1 MDFGSFMKVCGKS
14 RVVSG
19 EFLSYRL
26 DKGNSNGIG
35 EDRVSL
41 ASMTGYG
48 RAEGADAQVGWTWE
62 ARSVNGKALEIRCR
76 VPSGL
81 DRIESQARALV
92 GKHFKRGSINLTL
105 TVARGAGAQPFRI
118 NRELLQMALQTL
130 DELQHGGK
138 VAPPTADGLLRIKG
152 VVEAEEPVSP
162 DPEIEQARE
171 AAMMKTLEAALKRL
185 AEARAAEGAHL
196 NEVLQQHLGRINGLC
211 EAATTSAGAQPA
223 AIRERLQRQLA
234 DLLGA
239 APPLNEDRLAQEVA
253 MLVQKADVREEI
265 DRLRAHIEQAKGL
278 LKAAERGEPVGRKFD
293 FLCQEFNR
301 EANTLCSKAAE
312 IDLTRIGIDLKSAIE
327 QLREQVQNVE

>member
-1 MDFGSFMKVCGKS
+1 MVCGKC

-26 DKGNSNGIG
+26 LKGNSNGFG

-81 DRIESQARALV
+81 DRIESQARAMV

-118 NRELLQMALQTL
+118 NRDLLQMALQTL
-130 DELQHGGK
+130 DELQRGGK

-152 VVEAEEPVSP
+152 VVEAEEQVSP
-162 DPEIEQARE
+162 DPETEQARE
-171 AAMMKTLEAALKRL
+171 AAMLKTLEAALKRL

-211 EAATTSAGAQPA
+211 ETATASAGVQPA
-223 AIRERLQRQLA
+223 AIRDRLQRQLA

-265 DRLRAHIEQAKGL
+265 DRLRAHIQQANDL
-278 LKAAERGEPVGRKFD
+278 LRAAGRGEPIGRKFD

-312 IDLTRIGIDLKSAIE
+312 IELTRIGIDLKSAIE